1 MPEQGISD
9 QLIQVFFN
17 KIHPAYPVLDR
28 EAFLRSYY
36 RGEASPL
43 ILQTMCM
50 VGFTIASTSLLSAA
64 GYSDR
69 ATARKT
75 HYLRAKAL
83 YDADYEMDRLTTAA
97 ALLLLGFWWANPDDQ
112 KDTNYWISCAV
123 NVAQSLG
130 IHRS

>member
-1 MPEQGISD
+1 
-9 QLIQVFFN
+9 
-17 KIHPAYPVLDR
+17 
-28 EAFLRSYY
+28 
-36 RGEASPL
+36 
-43 ILQTMCM
+43 MCM